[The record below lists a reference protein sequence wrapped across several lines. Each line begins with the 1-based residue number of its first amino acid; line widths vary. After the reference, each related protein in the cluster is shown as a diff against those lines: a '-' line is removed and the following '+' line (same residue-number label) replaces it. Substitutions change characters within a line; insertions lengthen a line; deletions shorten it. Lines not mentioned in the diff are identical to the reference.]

1 MSCPHRNKGASD
13 SDGFWLHNVNMQFA
27 AQEIMDERFLQPI
40 FAVVG
45 GHAHNPKGMLANETH
60 SICTP
65 YVAGAGIH
73 HLNALFALVVL
84 LGGQTFM

>member
-1 MSCPHRNKGASD
+1 
-13 SDGFWLHNVNMQFA
+13 MQFA

-40 FAVVG
+40 FAAVG

-65 YVAGAGIH
+65 YIAGAGTL
-73 HLNALFALVVL
+73 HLNALFALVVVL
-84 LGGQTFM
+84 CGQTFM